1 MIVYRKGDA
10 INPVENGRIGL
21 FHIVNS
27 LNGWGSGFV
36 IPLGQKYP
44 QSKKD
49 YHNWYTNGQKQLIP
63 FMLGEVFTTKVSDD
77 IYIFNMLAQKG
88 FGFKNIPPIRYE
100 ALRECLI
107 KINDFAKNN
116 LDYIIG
122 PRIGANRSGGNWEVI
137 SKMIEK
143 YIEIPVVIY
152 DLPNEDWPGTIYDN
166 WY

>member
-1 MIVYRKGDA
+1 MITYKRGDA
-10 INPVENGRIGL
+10 TNPVEDGKVGI

-27 LNGWGSGFV
+27 LGCWGSGFV

-49 YHNWYTNGQKQLIP
+49 YLNWYNNGQKNQLIP
-63 FMLGEVFTTKVSDD
+63 FMLGEVFTTKISNDV
-77 IYIFNMLAQKG
+77 YVFNMLAQKG
-88 FGFKNIPPIRYE
+88 FGFRNIPPIRYE

-107 KINDFAKNN
+107 KVNDFAKNN

-122 PRIGANRSGGNWEVI
+122 PRIGANRSGGSWETI

-152 DLPNEDWPGTIYDN
+152 DLPNEN
-166 WY
+166 WENTNYQ

>member
-1 MIVYRKGDA
+1 MPKICYRKGDA
-10 INPVENGRIGL
+10 TNPVESGKIGI

-27 LNGWGSGFV
+27 LGGWGSGFV

-49 YHNWYTNGQKQLIP
+49 YLNWYNTGQKQQIP
-63 FMLGEVFTTKVSDD
+63 FMLGEVFTTTVSNDL
-77 IYIFNMLAQKG
+77 YIFNILAQKA

-122 PRIGANRSGGNWEVI
+122 PRIGAKRSGGDWKII

-143 YIEIPVVIY
+143 YVEIPVVIY
-152 DLPNEDWPGTIYDN
+152 DLPNEN
-166 WY
+166 WKDTKYED